1 MKNMIFI
8 AQKELHAYFASPM
21 AYVVIAAFLAIMG
34 FFFSLIVYITR
45 EASLGGVFAN
55 MGVILLFV
63 APALTMRLLAEEERS
78 GTIELLLTL
87 PVRDWEVVVGK
98 FLASLAVYAVMVGLT
113 LYYPLLLLKLGNPD
127 AGPIVSAY
135 LGVLLLGGAFLSIGL
150 FASALSRNQVVAAL
164 VGFGAMLIL
173 WLIDIAGS
181 LFGPPFSD
189 FVTYISMSGHYFD
202 FLRGV
207 IDTKDVAFYLSV
219 VAASLFLSVQVLQLR
234 RWR

>member
-1 MKNMIFI
+1 MKTVIYI
-8 AQKELHAYFASPM
+8 AQKELHAYFASPI

-45 EASLGGVFAN
+45 EASLAGVFAN

-63 APALTMRLLAEEERS
+63 APALTMRLLAEEQKS

-98 FLASLAVYAVMVGLT
+98 FLASLGVYAVMVGLT
-113 LYYPLLLLKLGNPD
+113 LYYPLLLVTLGNPD
-127 AGPIVSAY
+127 PGPIASAY

-150 FASALSRNQVVAAL
+150 FTSALSRNQVVAAL
-164 VGFGAMLIL
+164 LGFGVMLIL

-181 LFGPPFSD
+181 LFGPPVSD

-219 VAASLFLSVQVLQLR
+219 VAASLFLSVQALQLR